1 MTKILLNILFT
12 ITFII
17 SMIFC
22 FSENILIFILSFLG
36 LVISVWCLHV
46 NNVEDDI
53 KEVKVK

>member
-17 SMIFC
+17 SLVFC
-22 FSENILIFILSFLG
+22 FSENVLIFIPSYLG
-36 LVISVWCLHV
+36 LLVSVWCLHV